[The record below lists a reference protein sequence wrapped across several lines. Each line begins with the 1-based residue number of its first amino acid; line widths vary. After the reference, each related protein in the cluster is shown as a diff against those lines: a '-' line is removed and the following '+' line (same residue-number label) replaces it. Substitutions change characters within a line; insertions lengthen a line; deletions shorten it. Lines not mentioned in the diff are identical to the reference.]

1 MEINL
6 DDVET
11 NLIGTRG
18 TCNNFGTQIQIS
30 DITWEEAVR
39 GNWTKEALAQGICE
53 ALRDQMPGLV
63 QQLICGVPYEI
74 KFKARWST
82 NSPNAVHAPVFQL
95 WFRSLIGYSPFTVVF
110 QKQTPLVLNINFN
123 VPNGALKLIK
133 LSPESYLAN
142 RFLTRVHSVDR
153 HQASFLSELCSNSGE
168 TLAPVSTV
176 IDSFDSPASVFNSM
190 LLTKPAFGMSQRLDS
205 GLHLLCG
212 GGKFTLTQPL
222 VDPASYLIQ
231 RYLFNMLAALVRFY
245 FKASYSNIM
254 QGYSIG
260 LTLALY
266 PVTQEF
272 KYTTEDGVITFLFG
286 YFDWLNLVEPSQ
298 LCASDYVNFLV
309 TEKPNLN
316 MTLETDIL
324 TSPVFS
330 AFGMSTLVSWLGT
343 KSPPLDY
350 LLRPRTEEER
360 AQIRLAHTMG
370 AGFITQSKPRVQP
383 KVVTMESFREFLRN
397 LNS

>member
-30 DITWEEAVR
+30 DIVWEEAVR

-63 QQLICGVPYEI
+63 RQFICGVPYEV

-82 NSPNAVHAPVFQL
+82 NSPNAIHAPIFQL
-95 WFRSLIGYSPFTVVF
+95 WFRSLIGYSPLKVAYQQRTA
-110 QKQTPLVLNINFN
+110 PVLNTTANAQF
-123 VPNGALKLIK
+123 GLSEMIK

-142 RFLTRVHSVDR
+142 RFLTRVHSVKF
-153 HQASFLSELCSNSGE
+153 HGASFLSELFSDAGE
-168 TLAPVSTV
+168 RLAPISTV

-190 LLTKPAFGMSQRLDS
+190 LLTKPVFGMSQRLDS

-212 GGKFTLTQPL
+212 GGRFTLAQPL
-222 VDPASYLIQ
+222 VNPASCLIQ
-231 RYLFNMLAALVRFY
+231 RYLFNMLVALVRFY
-245 FKASYSNIM
+245 FRASYSSIM

-260 LTLALY
+260 LTLAFY

-272 KYTTEDGVITFLFG
+272 KYANEDGIITFLFG
-286 YFDWLNLVEPSQ
+286 YFNWFNLVEPSQ
-298 LCASDYVNFLV
+298 LRASDYVNFLV
-309 TEKPNLN
+309 TQKPNLG
-316 MTLETDIL
+316 MTLEKDL
-324 TSPVFS
+324 MASPVFS
-330 AFGMSTLVSWLGT
+330 AIGMFPSLSWLGT

-350 LLRPRTEEER
+350 LLRSRTEEER
-360 AQIRLAHTMG
+360 TQIRLAHTMG
-370 AGFITQSKPRVQP
+370 AGFIAQPRPHVQP